1 MTDEE
6 RSDTGASQTKPRR
19 DASEY
24 LNMGTS
30 IALGAALGLLLGTML
45 GQLTW
50 GLVIGSAFGVVL
62 GAIVDARRSR
72 S

>member
-1 MTDEE
+1 MTDEQG
-6 RSDTGASQTKPRR
+6 SGAEAPESGPRR
-19 DASEY
+19 AASGY

-50 GLVIGSAFGVVL
+50 GLVIGCALGVVL
-62 GAIVDARRSR
+62 GAVVEARRPLN
-72 S
+72 